1 MAVNNKTVKV
11 ALVDDHK
18 LFRKG
23 LAELINDFPG
33 YTVMDDFDSGWEL
46 QRKLAEEA
54 VPDIVLLDVNMP
66 YMSGSEV
73 ALWLKEFY
81 PQVKVLALSM
91 NGNEMS
97 ILRMIKAG
105 ARGYILKDADPA
117 ELKIALDHVA
127 TKGYFHSELVSTA
140 LMQSLQNNPN
150 QEQALQLNE
159 KEIKFLELACS
170 ELTYK
175 EIADKMNLAPRTIDG
190 YRESLFAKLN
200 VKSRVGLVLYA
211 IRNEL
216 IPAH

>member
-1 MAVNNKTVKV
+1 MVINNKNVKV

-33 YTVMDDFDSGWEL
+33 YMVMDDFDNGWEL
-46 QRKLAEEA
+46 QRKLADAA

-66 YMSGSEV
+66 EMSGFEV

-81 PQVKVLALSM
+81 PQVKILALSM

-105 ARGYILKDADPA
+105 ARGYVLKDADPA
-117 ELKIALDHVA
+117 ELKMALDHIA
-127 TKGYFHSELVSTA
+127 TKGYFHSELVSTT
-140 LMQSLQNNPN
+140 LMQSLQNDPN
-150 QEQALQLNE
+150 QEQIQQLNE
-159 KEIKFLELACS
+159 KEIKFLELTCS

-175 EIADKMNLAPRTIDG
+175 EIADKMNLSPKTIDG
-190 YRESLFAKLN
+190 YRESLFQKLH
-200 VKSRVGLVLYA
+200 VKSRVGLVLFA